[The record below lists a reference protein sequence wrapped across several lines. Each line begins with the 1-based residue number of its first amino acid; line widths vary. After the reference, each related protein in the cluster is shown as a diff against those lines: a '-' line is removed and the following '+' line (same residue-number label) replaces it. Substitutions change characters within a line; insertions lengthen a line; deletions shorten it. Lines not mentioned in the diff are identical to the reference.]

1 MVQTLLVTYVLLTK
15 FEIPTFLQVPII
27 LNRLLLDCNDS
38 EIKII
43 TICNSWFY
51 IFARYMKFFHDDYS
65 SQIRWVVTVL

>member
-1 MVQTLLVTYVLLTK
+1 MVQTLLMSYVLLKK
-15 FEIPTFLQVPII
+15 FKTSTFLQIKII
-27 LNRLLLDCNDS
+27 LKRLFLDCNDS

-51 IFARYMKFFHDDYS
+51 FFTRYMTFFHDDYS